1 MASSN
6 GSEPELSRKDAD
18 FEKREAEDCRSLKD
32 IKELLERKAK
42 ALDGV
47 PIPDGGGACIGIYF
61 SIAND
66 LPPVIPKSDK
76 PSGKWIP
83 TSETMPDNPS
93 ENVLVC
99 DIDGD
104 IYKAYLSDYDGWRR
118 SEDFEKVKNVIAW
131 QPLPPA
137 YKMESEDHK

>member
-6 GSEPELSRKDAD
+6 SSGPEVSRKDAD

-47 PIPDGGGACIGIYF
+47 PIEDGGGACIGIYF

-66 LPPVIPKSDK
+66 LPHVTPQGDMPR
-76 PSGKWIP
+76 GKWILDD
-83 TSETMPDNPS
+83 SDNS
-93 ENVLVC
+93 ITCCRCNC
-99 DIDGD
+99 MIWANDICNGEPH
-104 IYKAYLSDYDGWRR
+104 YCPNCGALMY
-118 SEDFEKVKNVIAW
+118 
-131 QPLPPA
+131 
-137 YKMESEDHK
+137 